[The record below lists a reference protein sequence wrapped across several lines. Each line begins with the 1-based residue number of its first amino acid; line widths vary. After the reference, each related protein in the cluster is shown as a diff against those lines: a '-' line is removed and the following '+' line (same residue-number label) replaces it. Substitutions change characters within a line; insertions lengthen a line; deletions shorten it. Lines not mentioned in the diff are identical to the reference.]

1 MQYALAIY
9 SRYCGDPPFTRPNA
23 AVSGSLCS
31 GYGAIGSEA
40 TLELSQATD
49 LADRRSC
56 RFSRCTLEMGTLTG
70 AAREPIRRYQPTAEL
85 FSF

>member
-9 SRYCGDPPFTRPNA
+9 SRYCGDPPFTRLKP

-31 GYGAIGSEA
+31 GFGAIGSEA

-49 LADRRSC
+49 LADPAGFPDALWR
-56 RFSRCTLEMGTLTG
+56 MGPSTG
-70 AAREPIRRYQPTAEL
+70 AAREPIRR
-85 FSF
+85 

>member
-9 SRYCGDPPFTRPNA
+9 SRYWGDPPFTRSNP

-49 LADRRSC
+49 LADRRSA
-56 RFSRCTLEMGTLTG
+56 RFSTCTLEDGPLDRCCQG
-70 AAREPIRRYQPTAEL
+70 AHPSL
-85 FSF
+85 